1 MWSHF
6 IQMADAI
13 ACLHDKN
20 IIHRDIK
27 TANSFL
33 AEDGSV
39 KIGDL
44 NVSKRMKGGL
54 LRTQIG
60 TPYYMSPEIWSNK
73 PYDGSSDIWAL
84 GCLIYELCA
93 LRPPFV
99 GDSFAQLKKGV
110 MSGRYNPIPKTYSA
124 ELSGLIARMIRV
136 NQRERPTIKQLLE
149 LPEVKS
155 RRQADWFKGAAVP
168 EKGDCN
174 LMATIAV
181 PANQGQLAI
190 RAVEGAFEL
199 ELARSTVGS
208 HGRRTSLCP

>member
-13 ACLHDKN
+13 ACLHEKN

-84 GCLIYELCA
+84 GCLIYELRA
-93 LRPPFV
+93 PPAV
-99 GDSFAQLKKGV
+99 RRRLVRAAQE
-110 MSGRYNPIPKTYSA
+110 GR
-124 ELSGLIARMIRV
+124 AR
-136 NQRERPTIKQLLE
+136 
-149 LPEVKS
+149 
-155 RRQADWFKGAAVP
+155 AA
-168 EKGDCN
+168 
-174 LMATIAV
+174 TT
-181 PANQGQLAI
+181 
-190 RAVEGAFEL
+190 
-199 ELARSTVGS
+199 RSP
-208 HGRRTSLCP
+208 RRTRPSSRASSRA